1 MYWLRYWS
9 LGLCMSWVRFRTF
22 LDKHIDYPAAVAGAI
37 VLGSIVFVINYDHG
51 WNNAV
56 LAAGKQAIYTFFAG
70 GYMVR
75 LNERIALALNP
86 AIVAV
91 PAGVLCAGG
100 LAVSLTYLVH
110 SLKGTPEPLNST
122 VPTMVLALLGFTFL
136 GVWARNQAK
145 QSTEKS

>member
-1 MYWLRYWS
+1 
-9 LGLCMSWVRFRTF
+9 MSWVNIRAF

-37 VLGSIVFVINYDHG
+37 ILGSIVFVINYDHG
-51 WNNAV
+51 WNNAL
-56 LAAGKQAIYTFFAG
+56 LAAGKQATYTFFAG

-86 AIVAV
+86 AVVAIL
-91 PAGVLCAGG
+91 AGVLCAGG

-136 GVWARNQAK
+136 GVRARYQANQSAVK
-145 QSTEKS
+145 KSD